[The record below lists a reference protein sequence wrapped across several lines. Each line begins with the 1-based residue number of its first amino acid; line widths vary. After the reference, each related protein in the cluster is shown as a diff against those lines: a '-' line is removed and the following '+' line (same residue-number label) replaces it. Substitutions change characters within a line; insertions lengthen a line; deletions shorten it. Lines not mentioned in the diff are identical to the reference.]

1 MKTLLLQN
9 LTKRYL
15 IKKDKYF
22 TALKAT
28 NISFDSTGL
37 VAIVGKS
44 GSGKSTLINLIARI
58 DTPSEGDI
66 FLNGK
71 SYKSFK
77 KKRIEE
83 FYNKDIG
90 IVFQSYHLFE
100 DKSVLFNVE
109 LPSLIGGINKKK
121 AKEKATNILE
131 KVGINRNQLEQ
142 KASLLSGGEKQRVA
156 IARAIINSPKIL
168 LCDEPTGALDSK
180 NSKQVMDIIKKL
192 SKERLVIMVSHN
204 LQIVNEYADRIIEIA
219 DGQIVKDTTKNK
231 CQEVGTTETKKH
243 NSSNSWIDKFAS
255 SNYKKRALR
264 NILSSV
270 ALTISLSML
279 YLVVGFMT
287 NKDNSIRN
295 ACYRQFDFGAGTVS
309 LEEKT
314 MSSGAFSL
322 TKSTRPSLESL
333 TSNLKIS
340 GKYEI
345 CLNYSSILPQ
355 NIRILYDNEV
365 IEDLA
370 FTPIYSFDDTHIDKD
385 LLAEGRFPNTD
396 NLSEVVI
403 NETAARVIST
413 SIKKDAINEY
423 LYLDHSVE
431 TNYVSEYEEYISD
444 TFYLYKEIQIVGVVK
459 EINYLS
465 TPKIYYSYSA
475 FEEFTKEYV
484 LENLSTYNNSKTTW
498 YDRVAQAE
506 DYSPLSSY
514 SYSLFLKDYRD
525 REYPFLEDVFTD
537 GLVYSSS
544 SILLTNSLFNFLS
557 VAEYGVLLFLII
569 AFIGT
574 VLILS
579 IMSFTNFSEDHRS
592 SAILTSIGASQEQ
605 IEEIYLEESFVNGFL
620 SFLLSIPIS
629 IGVSKLINHI
639 VHLFIDIESLISI
652 PLQEF
657 LGMKFLFPIIVFLIT
672 LIVMMFSTII
682 PIYFSKRKSI
692 KGELQSL

>member
-44 GSGKSTLINLIARI
+44 GSGKSTLLNLIARI

-100 DKSVLFNVE
+100 DKTVLFNVE

-131 KVGINRNQLEQ
+131 KVGINRNQFEQ

-180 NSKQVMDIIKKL
+180 NSRQVMDIIKKL

-287 NKDNSIRN
+287 NKDSSIRN
-295 ACYRQFDFGAGTVS
+295 ACYQQFDFGAGTVS

-314 MSSGAFSL
+314 MSSGTFSL
-322 TKSTRPSLESL
+322 TKSTRPSLDSL

-340 GKYEI
+340 EKYEI
-345 CLNYSSILPQ
+345 CLNYSAILPQ

-365 IEDLA
+365 IEDLV
-370 FTPIYSFDDTHIDKD
+370 FTPIYSFDDTHNDKD
-385 LLAEGRFPNTD
+385 LLVEGRLPNTD
-396 NLSEVVI
+396 SLSEVVI

-413 SIKKDAINEY
+413 SIKKDTINEY

-444 TFYLYKEIQIVGVVK
+444 TFYLHKEIQIVGVVK
-459 EINYLS
+459 EINYLPS
-465 TPKIYYSYSA
+465 SKIYYSYSA
-475 FEEFTKEYV
+475 FEDFSKEYV

-525 REYPFLEDVFTD
+525 REYPFLENVFTD

-629 IGVSKLINHI
+629 MGVSKLINHI

>member
-9 LTKRYL
+9 LTKRYP

-44 GSGKSTLINLIARI
+44 GSGKSTLLNLIAKI

-71 SYKSFK
+71 SYKTFK
-77 KKRIEE
+77 KKRIQQ

-121 AKEKATNILE
+121 TKEKATDILE
-131 KVGINRNQLEQ
+131 KVGINRNQFEQ

-180 NSKQVMDIIKKL
+180 NSKQVMDTIKKL

-204 LQIVNEYADRIIEIA
+204 LQIVNEYADRIIEIT

-231 CQEVGTTETKKH
+231 CQEVGTVEIKKH
-243 NSSNSWIDKFAS
+243 NSSNSWIDKFVS

-270 ALTISLSML
+270 ALTISISML

-295 ACYRQFDFGAGTVS
+295 ACYRQFDFGSGTVS

-322 TKSTRPSLESL
+322 TKSTRPSLDSL
-333 TSNLKIS
+333 TSNMKIS
-340 GKYEI
+340 EKYEI
-345 CLNYSSILPQ
+345 CLNYSAIMPQ

-365 IEDLA
+365 IEDLV

-385 LLAEGRFPNTD
+385 LLVKGRLPNTD

-413 SIKKDAINEY
+413 SIKKDTINEY
-423 LYLDHSVE
+423 LYLNHSVE

-459 EINYLS
+459 EINYLPS
-465 TPKIYYSYSA
+465 PKIYYSYSA

-484 LENLSTYNNSKTTW
+484 LENLSTYKNLKTTW

-525 REYPFLEDVFTD
+525 REYPFLKNVFTD

-574 VLILS
+574 ILILS

-605 IEEIYLEESFVNGFL
+605 IEEIYLEESFINGFL

-629 IGVSKLINHI
+629 IGISKLINHI
-639 VHLFIDIESLISI
+639 VHLFIDIESLILI

-657 LGMKFLFPIIVFLIT
+657 LGVKFLFPIIVFLIT

>member
-44 GSGKSTLINLIARI
+44 GSGKSTLLNLIARI

-100 DKSVLFNVE
+100 DKTVLFNVD

-131 KVGINRNQLEQ
+131 KVGIGKSQFEQ

-231 CQEVGTTETKKH
+231 CQEAGTIETKKH

-255 SNYKKRALR
+255 CNYKKRALR

-295 ACYRQFDFGAGTVS
+295 VCYQQFDFGAGTVS

-322 TKSTRPSLESL
+322 TKSTRPSLDSL
-333 TSNLKIS
+333 TSNLKITE
-340 GKYEI
+340 KYEI
-345 CLNYSSILPQ
+345 CLNYSAILPQ
-355 NIRILYDNEV
+355 NIRIMYDNEV
-365 IEDLA
+365 IEDLI
-370 FTPIYSFDDTHIDKD
+370 FTPIYSFDDTHVDRN
-385 LLAEGRFPNTD
+385 LLIKGRLPNTES
-396 NLSEVVI
+396 LSEVVI
-403 NETAARVIST
+403 NETAARVISS

-444 TFYLYKEIQIVGVVK
+444 TFYFYKEIQIVGVVK
-459 EINYLS
+459 EINYLP
-465 TPKIYYSYSA
+465 TPKIYYSYNA
-475 FEEFTKEYV
+475 FEEFSKEYV

-537 GLVYSSS
+537 GLLYSSS

-579 IMSFTNFSEDHRS
+579 IMSFTNFSEDNRS

-605 IEEIYLEESFVNGFL
+605 IEEIYLEESFINGFL

-639 VHLFIDIESLISI
+639 IYLFIDIESLISI

>member
-44 GSGKSTLINLIARI
+44 GSGKSTLLNLIARI

-131 KVGINRNQLEQ
+131 KVGINRNQFEQ

-180 NSKQVMDIIKKL
+180 NSRQVMDIIKKL

-204 LQIVNEYADRIIEIA
+204 LQIVNEYADRIIEIV
-219 DGQIVKDTTKNK
+219 DGQIVKDITKNK
-231 CQEVGTTETKKH
+231 CQEVGTMETKKH

-322 TKSTRPSLESL
+322 TKSTRPSLDSL

-340 GKYEI
+340 EKYEI
-345 CLNYSSILPQ
+345 CLNYSAILPQ

-365 IEDLA
+365 IEDLV

-385 LLAEGRFPNTD
+385 LLVEGRLPNTD
-396 NLSEVVI
+396 SLSEVVI

-423 LYLDHSVE
+423 LYLDHSIE
-431 TNYVSEYEEYISD
+431 TNYINEYEEYISD

-459 EINYLS
+459 EINYLPS
-465 TPKIYYSYSA
+465 PKIYYSYSA
-475 FEEFTKEYV
+475 FEEFSKEYD

-579 IMSFTNFSEDHRS
+579 IMSFTNFSEDHKS

-605 IEEIYLEESFVNGFL
+605 IEEIYLEESFVNGFM

-629 IGVSKLINHI
+629 ISVSKLINHI
-639 VHLFIDIESLISI
+639 VYQFIDIESLISI

>member
-9 LTKRYL
+9 LTKRYP

-44 GSGKSTLINLIARI
+44 GSGKSTLLNLIAKI

-71 SYKSFK
+71 SYKAFK
-77 KKRIEE
+77 KKRIQQ

-121 AKEKATNILE
+121 TKEKATDILE
-131 KVGINRNQLEQ
+131 KVGINRNQFEQ

-231 CQEVGTTETKKH
+231 CQEVGTVEIKKH
-243 NSSNSWIDKFAS
+243 NSSNSWIDKFVS

-270 ALTISLSML
+270 ALTISISML

-295 ACYRQFDFGAGTVS
+295 ACYRQFDFGSGTVS

-322 TKSTRPSLESL
+322 TKSTRPSLDSL

-340 GKYEI
+340 EKYEI
-345 CLNYSSILPQ
+345 CLNYSAIMPQ

-365 IEDLA
+365 IEDLV
-370 FTPIYSFDDTHIDKD
+370 FTPIYSFDDIHIDKD
-385 LLAEGRFPNTD
+385 LLVKGRFPNTD

-423 LYLDHSVE
+423 LYLNHSVE

-459 EINYLS
+459 EINYLPS
-465 TPKIYYSYSA
+465 PKIFYSYSA
-475 FEEFTKEYV
+475 FEDFTKEYV
-484 LENLSTYNNSKTTW
+484 LENLSTYNNLKTTW

-525 REYPFLEDVFTD
+525 REYPFLKNVFTD
-537 GLVYSSS
+537 GLLYSSS

-574 VLILS
+574 ILILS

-605 IEEIYLEESFVNGFL
+605 IEEIYLEESFINGFL

-629 IGVSKLINHI
+629 IGISKLINHI
-639 VHLFIDIESLISI
+639 VHLFIDIESLILI

-657 LGMKFLFPIIVFLIT
+657 LGVKFLFPIIVFLIT